1 LGEGLEGGT
10 EVGGQRGEV
19 GGKIGLR
26 VRPMDT
32 GDRVGMGSSH
42 PPPTL
47 GNRYHSAP
55 HPAPLDDE
63 DGGQGDEAN
72 QMGKKE
78 LPRWAEG
85 EVTLKT

>member
-1 LGEGLEGGT
+1 
-10 EVGGQRGEV
+10 
-19 GGKIGLR
+19 
-26 VRPMDT
+26 MDT

-72 QMGKKE
+72 QMGKKGASPVGGRGGDFE
-78 LPRWAEG
+78 NVAVRRKMNMRPLG
-85 EVTLKT
+85 